1 MVVAGTGLTLSALA
15 APPVDTKSEAL
26 KPVAP
31 KQLREI
37 RKAFQDL
44 AASVASGDAAPGA
57 KPGRDLGQV
66 LKNLNRPE
74 RTVTPPTLTPADV
87 DSLVNAGLAEA
98 KARPTRRTTD
108 EEFVRRVCLDVT
120 GKLPTPE
127 QVQLFLKNK
136 KPEKRAELIDYLLS
150 SPDFG
155 QNAARYWRDVIRFH
169 ATNPQIQLIKYPA
182 LETWL
187 ASQFNENKPWDET
200 ATAMITATGTPDD
213 NGAAVLYTAH
223 AEQRQ
228 VPAVEVAGEV
238 SRVFLGVQIACAQC
252 HDHPTDPW
260 KREQFHEFAAFFA
273 GIRARRDQGPPRTLA
288 ILANGPARHTMPDAK
303 DPQKEGTPVE
313 PRFFLATSESPIPKG
328 LNAQQRR
335 VLAASY
341 VTGQDNVWFARS
353 FVNHV
358 WRGLLGDGFYNP
370 VDDIGPDRD
379 ANNEPAL
386 VALADAFAGGGYD
399 VKWLYRT
406 ILNTQAYQREG
417 RSSTTAAGK
426 VPFAA
431 NCPSRLR
438 ADQIFDA
445 LSQALDLPT
454 TLPNRQAAG
463 GKGKAKAKG
472 AAAKQI
478 ARRGPRAV
486 ADQLYGVDPAMP
498 NEDVMGTIP
507 QALFLMNGPLIQN
520 KIKATRN
527 NVLGA
532 LLDAAPNNRDAL
544 DALYLRVLARKPT
557 KEEVEVCSQ
566 YLSRVGD
573 RREGFEDVLWS
584 LINSTEFI
592 SRR

>member
-1 MVVAGTGLTLSALA
+1 
-15 APPVDTKSEAL
+15 
-26 KPVAP
+26 
-31 KQLREI
+31 
-37 RKAFQDL
+37 
-44 AASVASGDAAPGA
+44 
-57 KPGRDLGQV
+57 
-66 LKNLNRPE
+66 
-74 RTVTPPTLTPADV
+74 
-87 DSLVNAGLAEA
+87 
-98 KARPTRRTTD
+98 
-108 EEFVRRVCLDVT
+108 
-120 GKLPTPE
+120 
-127 QVQLFLKNK
+127 
-136 KPEKRAELIDYLLS
+136 
-150 SPDFG
+150 
-155 QNAARYWRDVIRFH
+155 
-169 ATNPQIQLIKYPA
+169 
-182 LETWL
+182 
-187 ASQFNENKPWDET
+187 
-200 ATAMITATGTPDD
+200 
-213 NGAAVLYTAH
+213 
-223 AEQRQ
+223 
-228 VPAVEVAGEV
+228 
-238 SRVFLGVQIACAQC
+238 VQIACAQC

-313 PRFFLATSESPIPKG
+313 PKFFLATSETPIPKG

-335 VLAASY
+335 ELAASY

-370 VDDIGPDRD
+370 VDDLGPDRD

-454 TLPNRQAAG
+454 TLPFRQNAA
-463 GKGKAKAKG
+463 KGKAKAKG

-478 ARRGPRAV
+478 ARRGSRAI

-498 NEDVMGTIP
+498 NEEVMGTIP
-507 QALFLMNGPLIQN
+507 QALFLMNGPLIQS

-532 LLDAAPNNRDAL
+532 LLDAAPNDRDAL